1 MGESGREGK
10 GVKRNGSKQEEREEV
25 RRGDSERLHLLCLRE
40 GDVSGHSHS
49 QEVLEA
55 IHNGVRYR
63 GKSGVADLKRTL
75 VTPSVNLFSRSSV
88 LISNTFGENIAPS
101 SYTAV
106 EVEMGKSLHLM
117 HYYCVCE
124 QCDMYRM
131 VVKGHQKE
139 GNNGE

>member
-1 MGESGREGK
+1 M
-10 GVKRNGSKQEEREEV
+10 VQNKRREEV

-63 GKSGVADLKRTL
+63 GESGVADLKRNSRYFGHTFCEPL
-75 VTPSVNLFSRSSV
+75 QQVLCLDIQHLGRERRSIFIHCSRGGNGKVTIPLPVC
-88 LISNTFGENIAPS
+88 LIWC
-101 SYTAV
+101 AV
-106 EVEMGKSLHLM
+106 G
-117 HYYCVCE
+117 YI
-124 QCDMYRM
+124 YRM
-131 VVKGHQKE
+131 VVKEHQKE